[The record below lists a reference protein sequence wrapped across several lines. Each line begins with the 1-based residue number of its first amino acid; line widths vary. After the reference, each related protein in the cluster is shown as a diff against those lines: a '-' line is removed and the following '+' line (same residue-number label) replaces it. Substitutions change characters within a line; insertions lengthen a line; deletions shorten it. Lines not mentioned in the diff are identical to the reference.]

1 MPTVTLLNSTGT
13 RWGTSS
19 YGNSSSPFTLG
30 RTADY
35 TCKGRVG
42 FAALNPSW
50 YIKSIKLYMNRT
62 DGYAGRTLKLG
73 ANADPD
79 YADRGTVDFSLN
91 IYAGSGTGAKS
102 WDLTAYK
109 AILQGYTGTWYLHFD
124 HGSGD
129 SSYCEWTSG
138 TGSSAPRLVVEYEE
152 ATLSVPGG
160 AFTIGS
166 PSTITVGT
174 TGSGLTHKV
183 SYSIGA
189 SSGALNGGAAVN
201 AGGTMSWTPATT
213 LANEIR
219 DGMVGTVRLK
229 LESYLGG
236 VLSSTILLDYP
247 LNVPASYLPVIN
259 SGSTTFTLHNPAG
272 DTIGVY
278 VQGRSKAVCAINVT
292 TSYGAPIV
300 QYKLTIGG
308 RTYTVPAG
316 ATPVNPF
323 SITTDALTAT
333 GALTAVI
340 EVTDS
345 RGQKATLTRTSAVTV
360 NSYFAPMVTGLSLTR
375 ALSDQSP
382 SNEGTYI
389 KFTLTCVFAAIANK
403 NTKSGSI
410 KFKASG
416 GSYSAAISLDAAMAS
431 AGATAYSFTITG
443 VIGSGAI
450 GSGGYVVSVSLTDK
464 YTAAPEV
471 LAELPSK
478 KILFDL
484 HFSGEGVAIGKVATT
499 ASLFDVGLDSRFDG
513 VVSLGESG
521 QYGNANL
528 FPNVGMLTDSSG
540 WSLTTNVTRDTTRT
554 LMGCNSAKSMQS
566 GNASDVWRGGG
577 GTNYACAPGDVIS
590 HSMYV
595 WIDDYTTFGGGQ
607 LSVNTEFRNS
617 SGSVVQY
624 NPRSIIPNASHNG
637 KWTRLSVDGAV
648 APAGTAYWA
657 FRFYVVRN
665 GTAWFACPKVEKGPL
680 ATEFV
685 ANVAGDVN
693 FKGAVGFADPAAVRA
708 ALGVQSGNV
717 ATTLPSNGTRSGSVT
732 FGTPYVNPPDVV
744 LSLSGI
750 AGSYDRPMK
759 LATISVTNTGFTW
772 ELTYAASGNNACKVC
787 WIAIGV

>member
-1 MPTVTLLNSTGT
+1 MPTITLLNSTGT

-30 RTADY
+30 KTADY

-42 FAALNPSW
+42 FAPLDPSW

-174 TGSGLTHKV
+174 AGSGLTHKV

-189 SSGALNGGAAVN
+189 SSGALNGGAAVT
-201 AGGTMSWTPATT
+201 AGGTISWTPAAA

-219 DGMVGTVRLK
+219 DGMVGTVRMT

-259 SGSTTFTLHNPAG
+259 SASTTFTLQNPAG

-278 VQGRSKAVCAINVT
+278 VQGRSKTVCAINVT
-292 TSYGAPIV
+292 TSYGAPIKE
-300 QYKLTIGG
+300 YKLTIGG
-308 RTYTVPAG
+308 KTYTVPAG

-323 SITTDALTAT
+323 SITTDVLTAT

-340 EVTDS
+340 EVTDT
-345 RGQKATLTRTSAVTV
+345 RGRKATLTRASAVTV
-360 NSYFAPMVTGLSLTR
+360 NSYFAPMVTGLSLAR
-375 ALSDQSP
+375 ALSDGTL

-389 KFTLTCVFAAIANK
+389 KFTLTCVFAAIANL
-403 NTKSGSI
+403 NTKAGSI
-410 KFKASG
+410 KFKASA
-416 GSYSAAISLDAAMAS
+416 GSYSSAISLNAAMAA

-443 VIGSGAI
+443 VIGSGTI
-450 GSGGYVVSVSLTDK
+450 GSGGYVVSVSLADR

-484 HFSGEGVAIGKVATT
+484 HSSGEGVAIGKVAST
-499 ASLFDVGLDSRFDG
+499 ASLFDVGIQSNFDKRVIMRQGFDVHSANGAGGSAGLVKICSLLITQPYADATIEIDIIQRHQKIGARLGICFASASTNDPALYSFSYTGDVVSAFIYKPATSTWDIYVEKTETWDYIG
-513 VVSLGESG
+513 VVGCRLCEFMAARTTITWT
-521 QYGNANL
+521 NAQ
-528 FPNVGMLTDSSG
+528 V
-540 WSLTTNVTRDTTRT
+540 
-554 LMGCNSAKSMQS
+554 
-566 GNASDVWRGGG
+566 AS
-577 GTNYACAPGDVIS
+577 
-590 HSMYV
+590 
-595 WIDDYTTFGGGQ
+595 
-607 LSVNTEFRNS
+607 
-617 SGSVVQY
+617 
-624 NPRSIIPNASHNG
+624 
-637 KWTRLSVDGAV
+637 
-648 APAGTAYWA
+648 APAGATKATYAYGDGDGLSGLGIKFGTVAFAAAASTATVVSVTFATPYSAPPNVVFGLYTGDSWGA
-657 FRFYVVRN
+657 ASYFLFAHLATVTAVGFTLRIINNYASVRN
-665 GTAWFACPKVEKGPL
+665 GSFYW
-680 ATEFV
+680 
-685 ANVAGDVN
+685 
-693 FKGAVGFADPAAVRA
+693 
-708 ALGVQSGNV
+708 Q
-717 ATTLPSNGTRSGSVT
+717 
-732 FGTPYVNPPDVV
+732 
-744 LSLSGI
+744 
-750 AGSYDRPMK
+750 
-759 LATISVTNTGFTW
+759 
-772 ELTYAASGNNACKVC
+772 
-787 WIAIGV
+787 AIGT